1 MTVDGYFARI
11 RAIRIEYG
19 WYAEKQG
26 SLEASGLP
34 EGAPALQ
41 RILMDL
47 EVTGLGMR
55 CSVPATEIYAKSEFS
70 SFRDCLSSDSTVI
83 FSASPATSQVSD
95 VHFDKTIN
103 SSSGLTPAA
112 SQTWSPIL
120 QQQECSELR
129 PDCPDLSDNLSGHR
143 AADCMTNG
151 LSLSQSATSL
161 FPHISGPQH
170 HAGDRRV
177 QSREREIAEPSAR
190 EVEPRRQAESQP
202 KAQRDIGIQSTGEP
216 LEESAICVKA
226 AELGAMLDRGGDYA
240 LMMRC
245 FHLWQMMMFCRVQ
258 YEEGARQLEETKLEL
273 ERQHAEDCRML
284 VRLLSKLVALD
295 PSTVTGTPGADPGPP
310 AHHHNLKSSRAASGL
325 QRSSSNSPLRSTHSS
340 SLAPHSSSSSPH
352 KLSPLSSPQKRP
364 GMMDSE
370 DDASLP
376 RRSS

>member
-1 MTVDGYFARI
+1 MNSSVHGGDADGEREHVNQHLTSADLCRFQDIPSVRREFQEIESCQNFRIGGQVMTVDGYFARI

-245 FHLWQMMMFCRVQ
+245 FHLWQVRKPFKLSCNLMSSCVVCGVRAHEMGLEIDDRRNDVVPPSSLLQMMMFCRVQ

-273 ERQHAEDCRML
+273 ER
-284 VRLLSKLVALD
+284 
-295 PSTVTGTPGADPGPP
+295 
-310 AHHHNLKSSRAASGL
+310 
-325 QRSSSNSPLRSTHSS
+325 
-340 SLAPHSSSSSPH
+340 
-352 KLSPLSSPQKRP
+352 
-364 GMMDSE
+364 
-370 DDASLP
+370 
-376 RRSS
+376 